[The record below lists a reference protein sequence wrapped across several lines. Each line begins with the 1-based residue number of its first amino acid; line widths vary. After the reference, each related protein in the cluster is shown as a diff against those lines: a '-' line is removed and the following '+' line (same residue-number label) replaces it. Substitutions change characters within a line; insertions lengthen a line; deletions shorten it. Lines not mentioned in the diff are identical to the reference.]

1 VIFRL
6 FVLCGLCGVLASCA
20 APVTEKVLPAPK
32 TSVEVPT
39 DSKNYEL
46 SPNDTVT
53 VTVFQEPDMTT
64 SQQIARDGSISFP
77 LIGRV
82 VIGGLPLG
90 AAEQTISK
98 RLAEKYLVNPQV
110 SITVTQYAPQSYTIL
125 GQVGAPGAYPIPYEE
140 EAFTLPMAIARAGGN
155 TRIGN
160 LRNIRVNRRQDGRTI
175 QYTINMLSVQG
186 QQFLIQR
193 GDLITVQETLF

>member
-1 VIFRL
+1 MSRYFL
-6 FVLCGLCGVLASCA
+6 YCACCCLLASCA
-20 APVTEKVLPAPK
+20 APVVEKVLPTPA
-32 TSVEVPT
+32 TGSVVG
-39 DSKNYEL
+39 SKNYEL
-46 SPNDTVT
+46 APNDTVS
-53 VTVFQEPDMTT
+53 VTVFQEPDMATA
-64 SQQIARDGSISFP
+64 QQIARDGSISFP

-82 VIGGLPLG
+82 VIGGMTLG
-90 AAEQTISK
+90 AAEQAISK

-110 SITVTQYAPQSYTIL
+110 SIAVTQYAPQSYTIL

-140 EAFTLPMAIARAGGN
+140 DAFTLPMAIARAGGN